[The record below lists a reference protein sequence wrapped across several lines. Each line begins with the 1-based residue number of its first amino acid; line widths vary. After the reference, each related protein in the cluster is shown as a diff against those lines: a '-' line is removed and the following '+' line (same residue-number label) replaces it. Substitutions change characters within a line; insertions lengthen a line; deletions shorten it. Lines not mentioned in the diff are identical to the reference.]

1 MVLADPATRAAIILL
16 THRSVAEDGLAFDAC
31 ALALMEPLSAQP
43 PNAPA
48 EAVERYRT
56 AALLRAIFGEQ
67 ADPADRASIMD
78 RVERIA
84 IADGPAGH

>member
-1 MVLADPATRAAIILL
+1 MVLADPATRAAIIHL

-56 AALLRAIFGEQ
+56 AALLRAIFDEQ